1 MNISSF
7 VCDYIKASSKYVTAF
22 FLSISGL
29 KILLMNA
36 EKAAGP
42 METPEI
48 NQLKSFYSYC

>member
-7 VCDYIKASSKYVTAF
+7 VCDFIKTSSEYMIAF

-29 KILLMNA
+29 KILLIKA

-42 METPEI
+42 MDIP
-48 NQLKSFYSYC
+48 